1 MNRFSLNGT
10 DWICKAY
17 LGEDWL
23 WRNAHK
29 KETNDRNHWHPAS
42 VPGSVLHDALQ
53 NQLVPDP
60 RVGMNSLQAEW
71 VPERTWVYKKSF
83 HLPASFTGLQARLCF
98 TGVDYHARFYLNGE
112 LLGEHTGM
120 FTPAFFD
127 VTPLLRPD
135 QDNLLAVIISPAP
148 AEQPQVGYSSKV
160 RTHKSRMTYWWDF
173 CPRMVHQGI
182 WQDMFIH
189 FFSKVCINDLYV
201 SSQLNLDYTAATLR
215 CAMLCNAE
223 GSTPARIKLTVVQ
236 GQNTVFES
244 LRELNLDRGKNQI
257 EWRFDL
263 NQPLLWQPNGS
274 GEQPLYQA
282 RVEILTEENQPC
294 DSIEKTFGIRDIRFL
309 PNENA
314 DPQALPY
321 TVSVNGRKTYIK
333 GWNWVPIDAMYGVP
347 QPEKLKHLLHLAA
360 AAHVN
365 LLRVWGGGL
374 IETENFYDL
383 CDQLGI
389 MVWQEFI
396 QSSSGNENIP
406 PDDPEFV
413 HFMEEEARQIIPL
426 KRNHPSLAVWCGGN
440 ELNGL
445 DSVPCDDSAPLL
457 AVLAKCVKELDPG
470 RAWFPTSPSGKHGSF
485 DLRREPDIASR
496 DNHDVHGPWE
506 YQGMQEQY
514 TLYNGRGD
522 SLLHSEFGV
531 EGITNLRT
539 LNETLPHDHQLP
551 ISLTNPYWEHR
562 GAWWLKEKEWK
573 ILFGE
578 WTSVEMAV
586 QATQFIQAEGLRYAV
601 EADGRRQYHNSGTM
615 PWQFN
620 EPFPMS
626 ACTSAVD
633 YFGYPKPA
641 YDAVKLAYEPLHL
654 SAKYPRLNYS
664 SSEPFKVRIYCSNSG
679 ESVEGTVTIALRD
692 RTGQSFSIQ
701 TAHCVILANCSQWV
715 LDYETGLQAIESGPF
730 FLDMNLIDDSERL
743 VASGRILFCLG
754 TNLAPFFA
762 QPNAIMHVEHN
773 QNQIEITNVSKIA
786 ALGIRLESLRDL
798 NQQAWEY
805 FDANSFHLLPGE
817 SRIVQCNA
825 STSTHDATH
834 VSIKGWNTPQILVS
848 LQG

>member
-1 MNRFSLNGT
+1 
-10 DWICKAY
+10 
-17 LGEDWL
+17 
-23 WRNAHK
+23 
-29 KETNDRNHWHPAS
+29 
-42 VPGSVLHDALQ
+42 
-53 NQLVPDP
+53 
-60 RVGMNSLQAEW
+60 
-71 VPERTWVYKKSF
+71 
-83 HLPASFTGLQARLCF
+83 
-98 TGVDYHARFYLNGE
+98 
-112 LLGEHTGM
+112 
-120 FTPAFFD
+120 
-127 VTPLLRPD
+127 
-135 QDNLLAVIISPAP
+135 
-148 AEQPQVGYSSKV
+148 
-160 RTHKSRMTYWWDF
+160 
-173 CPRMVHQGI
+173 
-182 WQDMFIH
+182 
-189 FFSKVCINDLYV
+189 
-201 SSQLNLDYTAATLR
+201 
-215 CAMLCNAE
+215 
-223 GSTPARIKLTVVQ
+223 
-236 GQNTVFES
+236 
-244 LRELNLDRGKNQI
+244 
-257 EWRFDL
+257 
-263 NQPLLWQPNGS
+263 
-274 GEQPLYQA
+274 
-282 RVEILTEENQPC
+282 
-294 DSIEKTFGIRDIRFL
+294 
-309 PNENA
+309 
-314 DPQALPY
+314 
-321 TVSVNGRKTYIK
+321 
-333 GWNWVPIDAMYGVP
+333 
-347 QPEKLKHLLHLAA
+347 
-360 AAHVN
+360 
-365 LLRVWGGGL
+365 
-374 IETENFYDL
+374 
-383 CDQLGI
+383 

-641 YDAVKLAYEPLHL
+641 YDAV
-654 SAKYPRLNYS
+654 
-664 SSEPFKVRIYCSNSG
+664 
-679 ESVEGTVTIALRD
+679 
-692 RTGQSFSIQ
+692 Q
-701 TAHCVILANCSQWV
+701 T
-715 LDYETGLQAIESGPF
+715 
-730 FLDMNLIDDSERL
+730 
-743 VASGRILFCLG
+743 CL
-754 TNLAPFFA
+754 
-762 QPNAIMHVEHN
+762 
-773 QNQIEITNVSKIA
+773 
-786 ALGIRLESLRDL
+786 
-798 NQQAWEY
+798 
-805 FDANSFHLLPGE
+805 
-817 SRIVQCNA
+817 
-825 STSTHDATH
+825 
-834 VSIKGWNTPQILVS
+834 
-848 LQG
+848 